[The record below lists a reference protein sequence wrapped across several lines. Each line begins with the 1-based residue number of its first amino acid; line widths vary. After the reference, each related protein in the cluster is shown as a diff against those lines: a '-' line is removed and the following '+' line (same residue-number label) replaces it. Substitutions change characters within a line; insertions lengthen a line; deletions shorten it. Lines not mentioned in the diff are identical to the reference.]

1 MTLFLLFS
9 PLFLNSCSCLL
20 LCLLISYW
28 VLDFVYENDE
38 DQMKL
43 YCPPVI
49 IQPLLCDE
57 LQIGLLP
64 WSDQN
69 MTELKLIL
77 PLYWSVA
84 LLHLRL
90 NLLRLSAVRKGVIHS
105 MGYTLCLPR
114 GGKKK
119 KRLPKTPSLFFR
131 CSLHTLWLP
140 IPCSFRD

>member
-119 KRLPKTPSLFFR
+119 RLPKTPSLFFR

-140 IPCSFRD
+140 IPCSFRG